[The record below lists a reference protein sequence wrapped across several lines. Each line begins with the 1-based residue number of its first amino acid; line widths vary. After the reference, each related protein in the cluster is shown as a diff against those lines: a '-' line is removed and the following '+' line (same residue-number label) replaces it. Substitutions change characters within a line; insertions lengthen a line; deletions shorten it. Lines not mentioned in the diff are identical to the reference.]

1 MIRLVLLFLLPF
13 TLYGSK
19 ILSYNIYDR
28 TDRVDVMITFD
39 TPYEGTI
46 KQNASKSTIIIKL
59 EEASIESAK
68 IKQLSS
74 KFLTSLSITPM
85 AGYTQITATVPPSVQ
100 LKASKTSDSYGL
112 RLRFLAQTM
121 QANMPTE
128 KEQASGNLL
137 QTLPTKKGEDLSMSY
152 YIVIG
157 ILIVGIIILFFLKT
171 KITSK
176 KQNNSWLFNPNQ
188 APATAQSPTQPD
200 TSTNNVSIRFQKS
213 INEVNTVVM
222 LDYGEQSY
230 LVLMGNGNI
239 LLDKFTDDKP
249 VTQDEFEKILQN
261 RHQQL
266 DEFLRVENHSHKEP
280 FQSYKEKAS
289 SISYEV

>member
-1 MIRLVLLFLLPF
+1 MIRLLLLFILPF
-13 TLYGSK
+13 ALYGSK

-39 TPYEGTI
+39 TPYEGII
-46 KQNASKSTIIIKL
+46 KQSVAKSTIIIKL

-112 RLRFLAQTM
+112 RLRFLAQTA
-121 QANMPTE
+121 QTNTTASPTE
-128 KEQASGNLL
+128 QTSPNLL

-157 ILIVGIIILFFLKT
+157 VLIVGIIILFFLKT

-176 KQNNSWLFNPNQ
+176 KQNSSWLFNPNQ
-188 APATAQSPTQPD
+188 TPAAQSTPQPNLPI
-200 TSTNNVSIRFQKS
+200 NNVSIRFQKS
-213 INEVNTVVM
+213 INEANTVVM

-230 LVLMGNGNI
+230 LVLMGSSNI

>member
-39 TPYEGTI
+39 TPYEGII
-46 KQNASKSTIIIKL
+46 KQSVAKSTIIIKL

-112 RLRFLAQTM
+112 RLRFLTQTM

-152 YIVIG
+152 YIVIAT
-157 ILIVGIIILFFLKT
+157 LVVGIIILFFLKT

-176 KQNNSWLFNPNQ
+176 KQNSSWLFNPNQ
-188 APATAQSPTQPD
+188 TPAAQPAAQPNVPA
-200 TSTNNVSIRFQKS
+200 NNVSIRFQKS
-213 INEVNTVVM
+213 INEANTVVM

-230 LVLMGNGNI
+230 LVLMGSSNI

-249 VTQDEFEKILQN
+249 ITEDEFEKILQS

>member
-1 MIRLVLLFLLPF
+1 
-13 TLYGSK
+13 
-19 ILSYNIYDR
+19 
-28 TDRVDVMITFD
+28 MITFD
-39 TPYEGTI
+39 TPYEGII
-46 KQNASKSTIIIKL
+46 KQSVAKSTIIIKL

-152 YIVIG
+152 YIVIAT
-157 ILIVGIIILFFLKT
+157 LVVGIIILFFLKT

-176 KQNNSWLFNPNQ
+176 KQNSSWLFNPNQ
-188 APATAQSPTQPD
+188 TPATQPVAQPNVPA
-200 TSTNNVSIRFQKS
+200 NNVSIRFQKS
-213 INEVNTVVM
+213 INEANTVVM

-230 LVLMGNGNI
+230 LVLMGSSNI

-249 VTQDEFEKILQN
+249 ITEDEFEKILQS

>member
-39 TPYEGTI
+39 TPYEGII
-46 KQNASKSTIIIKL
+46 KQSVAKSTIIIKL

-152 YIVIG
+152 YIVIAT
-157 ILIVGIIILFFLKT
+157 LVVGIIILFFLKT

-176 KQNNSWLFNPNQ
+176 KQNSSWLFNPNQ
-188 APATAQSPTQPD
+188 TPATQPVAQPNVPA
-200 TSTNNVSIRFQKS
+200 NNVSIRFQKS
-213 INEVNTVVM
+213 INEANTVVM

-230 LVLMGNGNI
+230 LVLMGSSNI

-249 VTQDEFEKILQN
+249 ITEDEFEKILQS